1 MPKIPTERSP
11 SSSDARRQS
20 INTQLSIT
28 CAPCRAKKIKC
39 DSTKPTCMNC
49 AKAPSECHYPPKLK
63 PGLRPGTGLEMIKRV
78 ELLEERIETYE
89 ARLAEQETRLAQIQ
103 QNAAPS
109 FSYDTQT
116 PLNDPFLQSTQSNT
130 FNSMMPPQSIA
141 PGQTSITSL
150 PTNLS
155 NASVQ
160 SLPLVTDPSPT
171 SGFDPMGLGIS
182 ASPGLN
188 MASPSSF
195 LDPHILPSDDIVRD
209 LLTLFFTHI
218 HPWAPILSPTIPEF
232 KPPWTIVH
240 HAIVVVTLRLSS
252 DPRLSSTKDLIKKR
266 AKQHVLAHAIES
278 TSISSVQA
286 LALLA
291 LDLIGSEQGP
301 SSWGI
306 LALLTRSA
314 VHLGLSKEEETPSWA
329 GIAPLPA
336 LSRTVIIPPASS
348 WHEDE
353 SRRRL
358 FWLIF
363 CLDRY
368 ACVATGWDFA
378 LPDSDIKRRLPC
390 SDAVWNRPDWHQ
402 SPPFRSIFQR
412 EHLYFDLEDVSPM
425 AYLVEAL
432 DLLGRA
438 HTLQS
443 QLLEPGDASAMANRK
458 DKTLQL
464 TASTR
469 GWFANAPLERI
480 EQPGMRL
487 MIQAAYYATLLKL
500 NGNHA
505 YPAHGEPEEPYV
517 STCLDSAKA
526 MANLTTTARA
536 IGWKTTSSPVLI
548 WGCWVAARV
557 IFVHAFLN
565 HQTQPDDNFNTILAA
580 LKEQAVYWSLANQYV
595 KLLERA
601 KRKWQNSL
609 GIGTSGSSATTSLP
623 DAIHV
628 LLDFHRTAYS
638 AVHQN
643 NIQETPNVSPPEHNL
658 SHLPVWAVQPGLG
671 DLYSWF
677 DLPVGLF
684 PSDTMSTSMI

>member
-11 SSSDARRQS
+11 STSDARRNS
-20 INTQLSIT
+20 TNTPLSIT

-39 DSTKPTCMNC
+39 DSNKPTCLNC
-49 AKAPSECHYPPKLK
+49 AKAPSECFYPPKLK

-89 ARLAEQETRLAQIQ
+89 ARLVEQENRLAQLGSGVG
-103 QNAAPS
+103 AGAGPS
-109 FSYDTQT
+109 FSYDTTQT
-116 PLNDPFLQSTQSNT
+116 PLTDPFLQSTQSNT
-130 FNSMMPPQSIA
+130 FNPLTQAGGSVVPA
-141 PGQTSITSL
+141 QTVLNSL
-150 PTNLS
+150 PTNIS
-155 NASVQ
+155 NPSVQ
-160 SLPLVTDPSPT
+160 SLPFNTDPSPT
-171 SGFDPMGLGIS
+171 NPFDATGLNIS
-182 ASPGLN
+182 ASPGVN

-195 LDPHILPSDDIVRD
+195 LDPHILPADDIVRD
-209 LLTLFFTHI
+209 LLTLYFTHI
-218 HPWAPILSPTIPEF
+218 HPWAPILSPTMPEF

-240 HAIVVVTLRLSS
+240 HAIVVVALRLST
-252 DPRLSSTKDLIKKR
+252 DPRLAGTKDLIKKR
-266 AKQHVLAHAIES
+266 AKQHVLAHAVES

-314 VHLGLSKEEETPSWA
+314 VHLGLSKEEEAPSW
-329 GIAPLPA
+329 GGVAPLPA
-336 LSRTVIIPPASS
+336 LSRTIIIPPPTS

-390 SDAVWNRPDWHQ
+390 SDTVWARSDWHQ

-412 EHLYFDLEDVSPM
+412 ETLYFDLDDVSPM
-425 AYLVEAL
+425 AFLVEAL

-443 QLLEPGDASAMANRK
+443 QMLEPGDARAMSNRK

-464 TASTR
+464 TASTKR
-469 GWFANAPLERI
+469 WFANAPLERI

-487 MIQAAYYATLLKL
+487 MIQAAYYAT
-500 NGNHA
+500 
-505 YPAHGEPEEPYV
+505 
-517 STCLDSAKA
+517 
-526 MANLTTTARA
+526 ARA
-536 IGWKTTSSPVLI
+536 LGWMTTSSPLFI

-557 IFVHAFLN
+557 IFVHAYLN
-565 HQTQPDDNFNTILAA
+565 HQTQPDENFNTILAA
-580 LKEQAVYWSLANQYV
+580 LKEQALYWSLANQYV

-601 KRKWQNSL
+601 KRKWQKSL
-609 GIGTSGSSATTSLP
+609 SGGGPSASLP

-643 NIQETPNVSPPEHNL
+643 QMQETPHVTPPEHDL
-658 SHLPVWAVQPGLG
+658 AHLPVWAVQPGLG

-677 DLPVGLF
+677 DLPAGLF
-684 PSDTMSTSMI
+684 QADTGL

>member
-1 MPKIPTERSP
+1 MPKIPTDKSP
-11 SSSDARRQS
+11 STSSDARRNS
-20 INTQLSIT
+20 TNNPLSIT

-39 DSTKPTCMNC
+39 DSNKPTCLNC
-49 AKAPSECHYPPKLK
+49 AKAPSECFYPPKLK

-89 ARLAEQETRLAQIQ
+89 ARLAEQENRLAQLQ
-103 QNAAPS
+103 SASGPS
-109 FSYDTQT
+109 FSYDTTQT
-116 PLNDPFLQSTQSNT
+116 PLNDPFLQSSHSNT
-130 FNSMMPPQSIA
+130 FNPLAAAGGAIA
-141 PGQTSITSL
+141 PAQTNLNSL
-150 PTNLS
+150 PTNIS
-155 NASVQ
+155 NPSVQ
-160 SLPLVTDPSPT
+160 SLPFNTDPSPT
-171 SGFDPMGLGIS
+171 NGFDPTSLNIS
-182 ASPGLN
+182 ASPGVN

-195 LDPHILPSDDIVRD
+195 LDPHILPADDIVRD
-209 LLTLFFTHI
+209 LLTLYFTHI
-218 HPWAPILSPTIPEF
+218 HPWAPILSPTMPEF

-240 HAIVVVTLRLSS
+240 HAIVVLALRLST
-252 DPRLSSTKDLIKKR
+252 DPRLASTKDLIKKR
-266 AKQHVLAHAIES
+266 AKQHVLAHAVES

-314 VHLGLSKEEETPSWA
+314 VHLGLSKEEEAPSW
-329 GIAPLPA
+329 GGVAPLPA
-336 LSRTVIIPPASS
+336 LSRTIIIPPPTS

-390 SDAVWNRPDWHQ
+390 SDAVWARSDWHQ

-412 EHLYFDLEDVSPM
+412 DTLYFDLDDVSPM

-443 QLLEPGDASAMANRK
+443 QMLEPGDARAMSNRK

-464 TASTR
+464 TAATKR
-469 GWFANAPLERI
+469 WFANAPLERI
-480 EQPGMRL
+480 DQPGMRL
-487 MIQAAYYATLLKL
+487 KIQAAYYATLLKL

-526 MANLTTTARA
+526 MANLASTARA
-536 IGWKTTSSPVLI
+536 LGWMTTSSPVFI

-557 IFVHAFLN
+557 IFVHAYLN
-565 HQTQPDDNFNTILAA
+565 HQTQPDENFNTILAA
-580 LKEQAVYWSLANQYV
+580 LKEQALYWSLANQYV

-601 KRKWQNSL
+601 KRKWQKSL
-609 GIGTSGSSATTSLP
+609 SGGGPSASLP

-643 NIQETPNVSPPEHNL
+643 QMQETPHVTPPEHDL
-658 SHLPVWAVQPGLG
+658 AHLPVWAVQPGLG

-677 DLPVGLF
+677 DLPAGLF
-684 PSDTMSTSMI
+684 QADTAL

>member
-1 MPKIPTERSP
+1 MPKVPTEKLSP
-11 SSSDARRQS
+11 DSRRTS
-20 INTQLSIT
+20 INAALSIT
-28 CAPCRAKKIKC
+28 CAPCRSRKIKC
-39 DSTKPTCMNC
+39 DSNKPTCLNC
-49 AKAPSECHYPPKLK
+49 AKAPSECFYPPKLK

-89 ARLAEQETRLAQIQ
+89 QRLAEQESRLAQIQ
-103 QNAAPS
+103 QAGPSAGPS

-130 FNSMMPPQSIA
+130 FNPLIQTSIA
-141 PGQTSITSL
+141 PSQTQLTSL

-155 NASVQ
+155 NPSVQ
-160 SLPLVTDPSPT
+160 SLPFATDPSPT
-171 SGFDPMGLGIS
+171 NGFDPSSLAMHT
-182 ASPGLN
+182 SPGVN

-218 HPWAPILSPTIPEF
+218 HPWAPILSPSIPEF

-240 HAIVVVTLRLSS
+240 HAIVVVTLRLST
-252 DPRLSSTKDLIKKR
+252 DPRLSSTKELIKKR
-266 AKQHVLAHAIES
+266 AKQHVLAHAVES

-314 VHLGLSKEEETPSWA
+314 VHLGLSKEEEAPSWA
-329 GIAPLPA
+329 SIAPIPA
-336 LSRTVIIPPASS
+336 LSRTVIIPPATT

-390 SDAVWNRPDWHQ
+390 SDAVWARSDWHQ

-412 EHLYFDLEDVSPM
+412 ETLYFDLDDVSPM

-443 QLLEPGDASAMANRK
+443 QMLEPGDSRAMNNRK
-458 DKTLQL
+458 DKTLAL
-464 TASTR
+464 TASTKR
-469 GWFANAPLERI
+469 WFANAPLERI
-480 EQPGMRL
+480 EPPGMRL
-487 MIQAAYYATLLKL
+487 MIQAAYYA
-500 NGNHA
+500 
-505 YPAHGEPEEPYV
+505 
-517 STCLDSAKA
+517 
-526 MANLTTTARA
+526 ARA
-536 IGWKTTSSPVLI
+536 LGWMTTSSPMFI

-557 IFVHAFLN
+557 IFVHSFLN
-565 HQTQPDDNFNTILAA
+565 HQTQPDENFNTILAA
-580 LKEQAVYWSLANQYV
+580 LKEQALYWSLANQYV

-609 GIGTSGSSATTSLP
+609 TGGTASASLP

-643 NIQETPNVSPPEHNL
+643 QMQETPHVTPPEHDL
-658 SHLPVWAVQPGLG
+658 AHLPVWAVQPGLG

-677 DLPVGLF
+677 DLPAGLF
-684 PSDTMSTSMI
+684 QADTA